1 LIEPVNL
8 NLNKGDNIAM
18 KIKRLGYVVAAVLVS
33 GFTEALIFEQSSATA
48 QTSGCGSGRSWYL
61 LRVMTPISAKQF
73 KVACNEHD
81 ACYDIYG
88 KSKEECDKAFHN
100 RMLGICARDHNT
112 IVGRP
117 LRIACNGRADAF
129 YRAVLEYGRDSYN
142 QGQAAAKPAPGSLA
156 SLHSSCSGDPQSPDC
171 VAAIHRACNQR
182 GAGGGISQ
190 EVGNGGLS
198 VACFDTKWFG
208 DISIDELRTQHP
220 GCDSTGKS
228 QSSDCV
234 AAVHRACNVRGAG
247 GGISQEVG
255 NGVLGVACFDT
266 KWFGDISIDE
276 LRTQHPGCDSTGKS
290 RSSDCVAAIHR
301 ACNVRG
307 AGGGIAQE
315 VGNGVLGVACFD
327 TKWYGDIPMR

>member
-1 LIEPVNL
+1 MN
-8 NLNKGDNIAM
+8 
-18 KIKRLGYVVAAVLVS
+18 IKRLGYVVAAVLVS

-48 QTSGCGSGRSWYL
+48 QTSGCGSGIYWYL
-61 LRVMTPISAKQF
+61 LRVKPLVPVQQF
-73 KVACNEHD
+73 DVACNEHD
-81 ACYDIYG
+81 ACYDTYG

-112 IVGRP
+112 IFGRP
-117 LRIACNGRADAF
+117 LRIACNRNADAF
-129 YRAVLEYGRDSYN
+129 YAAVSAGARDAYN
-142 QGQAAAKPAPGSLA
+142 QGQAAAKPAPSQDLQQQMARNPAPGSLA
-156 SLHSSCSGDPQSPDC
+156 SLHSSCSGDPQSSHC
-171 VAAIHRACNQR
+171 VSAIHQACNQR

-234 AAVHRACNVRGAG
+234 AAIHRACNVRGAG
-247 GGISQEVG
+247 GGIAQEVG

-276 LRTQHPGCDSTGKS
+276 LRTQHSGCNSTGKS